1 MECIIKLIPEDT
13 PAKHTLDYI
22 PVRLSNIYSQ
32 YHIFNLRIHGS
43 PRESLSTV
51 PAHRKQ
57 ITTTKPATRI
67 SYQST
72 KYQIYHRSH
81 RRLTISKK
89 ENRTKIKQ
97 TKRTNERSNG
107 YNTRLSRR

>member
-32 YHIFNLRIHGS
+32 YHIFNLRIHRS

-72 KYQIYHRSH
+72 STKYITGPIVVSPSQ
-81 RRLTISKK
+81 KK
-89 ENRTKIKQ
+89 KTGQK
-97 TKRTNERSNG
+97 
-107 YNTRLSRR
+107 